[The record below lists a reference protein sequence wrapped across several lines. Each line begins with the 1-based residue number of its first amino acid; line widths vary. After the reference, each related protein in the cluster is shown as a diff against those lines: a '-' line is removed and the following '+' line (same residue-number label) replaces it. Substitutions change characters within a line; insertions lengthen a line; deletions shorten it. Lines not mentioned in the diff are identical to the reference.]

1 MTSIPPAKSLSP
13 SDPPP
18 SRWRRKLG
26 AFAPTASKPAIRLA
40 FVRFAALILTQ
51 KPVPVYSFARPAFR
65 PDTAEPSRPPG
76 EGYLEA
82 RASMN
87 PSGIHRPRRDS
98 ARVRST
104 HRIPV
109 PEFLAQIARYI
120 PRNRPARIA

>member
-1 MTSIPPAKSLSP
+1 MTSFPPAKSLSP
-13 SDPPP
+13 TVPPP
-18 SRWRRKLG
+18 SRGRRKLG
-26 AFAPTASKPAIRLA
+26 AFAPTASKPAMRLA

-51 KPVPVYSFARPAFR
+51 KPVSGDPFARPAFR

-87 PSGIHRPRRDS
+87 PSAIHSHRRDS

-109 PEFLAQIARYI
+109 PEFLAQI
-120 PRNRPARIA
+120 